1 MQPKEILA
9 SARSGFFDSFQNA
22 VQFIVPSAIE
32 ALFVKASTCNSPLE
46 KAAIFRAR
54 VLLQENRDELVRQMN
69 LNMDQLLSRSIA
81 TTYDAF
87 RPTLSALSL
96 SLDKVGLLDSST
108 FENSLRFNNIMQLF
122 RDAAEQE
129 LVDLNLRLA
138 VLFGQDDIRERE
150 NPFRPYLLAR
160 CISLAVDSL
169 KFSPELTA
177 ILITQI
183 GESITF
189 NVKEMYQVANAAF
202 AKHGISSQL
211 TLKINKA
218 PKIQAPRPALS
229 ALFEDVQSRHLGV
242 KRNDTRSPSAPKPA
256 YNVPPADFPQLMTK
270 PAINIEQLLMAVR
283 GRAGFSIAPADQI
296 ILGNREPGPLNWL
309 EGGGALGDSLRIA
322 FGAEDDLSWETKSRV
337 RPPPQPSDSTISVDK
352 QNLAAIRDLVQQLQK
367 AHQQEVSAGNIPASA
382 AKFSFAGLDCN
393 DVIGQMHKLL
403 TPAAKDMINERGE
416 IRNLIHEQRDV
427 LMQLVRTRQAQMR
440 IDIVALIFESML
452 FDSLLPIDLRIQIGR
467 VQFLYLQLALID
479 QHFLI
484 SSQHPAR
491 LLLNRIASVT
501 IAVQHI
507 DSQKLQFAT
516 EVERIFKTLV
526 QHDCS
531 IPGLFQRII
540 NRFDI
545 FVLRELR
552 IQNKVIRRTVK
563 SIEEAQIRFSQFEQT
578 SNTMKAALS
587 SLVLPTPFLTFL
599 ENEWVRAINIA
610 DRQNPELAGDFRKFV
625 PDVIWS
631 IRPKVT
637 QEERLL
643 FAELVPPMMDCLKRG
658 MEISELS
665 QFKQN
670 ALTNWLADAHSRAL
684 KPTPGTNSDLSLEE
698 VRTLFGEFSKQ
709 PALIISDI
717 ATGDKSQEMRK
728 YLIDILSELGLT
740 IMMLTEEEFNSRGTQ
755 EDSIRL
761 TQPLKA
767 TDANEMKARLVA
779 GTAIEM
785 SLDGSFWRGC
795 VHWSSPGTNSLVLS
809 FKSHAAPGFITIDDF
824 CHHLNH
830 GTARLLEN
838 ASLFDRS
845 ILSVLKSA
853 DALDR

>member
-1 MQPKEILA
+1 
-9 SARSGFFDSFQNA
+9 
-22 VQFIVPSAIE
+22 
-32 ALFVKASTCNSPLE
+32 
-46 KAAIFRAR
+46 
-54 VLLQENRDELVRQMN
+54 
-69 LNMDQLLSRSIA
+69 
-81 TTYDAF
+81 
-87 RPTLSALSL
+87 
-96 SLDKVGLLDSST
+96 
-108 FENSLRFNNIMQLF
+108 
-122 RDAAEQE
+122 
-129 LVDLNLRLA
+129 
-138 VLFGQDDIRERE
+138 
-150 NPFRPYLLAR
+150 
-160 CISLAVDSL
+160 
-169 KFSPELTA
+169 
-177 ILITQI
+177 
-183 GESITF
+183 
-189 NVKEMYQVANAAF
+189 
-202 AKHGISSQL
+202 
-211 TLKINKA
+211 
-218 PKIQAPRPALS
+218 
-229 ALFEDVQSRHLGV
+229 
-242 KRNDTRSPSAPKPA
+242 
-256 YNVPPADFPQLMTK
+256 
-270 PAINIEQLLMAVR
+270 
-283 GRAGFSIAPADQI
+283 
-296 ILGNREPGPLNWL
+296 
-309 EGGGALGDSLRIA
+309 
-322 FGAEDDLSWETKSRV
+322 
-337 RPPPQPSDSTISVDK
+337 
-352 QNLAAIRDLVQQLQK
+352 
-367 AHQQEVSAGNIPASA
+367 
-382 AKFSFAGLDCN
+382 
-393 DVIGQMHKLL
+393 
-403 TPAAKDMINERGE
+403 
-416 IRNLIHEQRDV
+416 
-427 LMQLVRTRQAQMR
+427 MR